1 MNHWTNHVDDP
12 AAQAAADAAAAA
24 ASAGQGNQG
33 DAASLLQQSQGNAWL
48 QEKFHVFKDGTKD
61 LDIEASARKLA
72 TSYSELEKSR
82 PATGTIPKS
91 PAEYAIEIKAEG
103 VNLDEVKADPLFKGI
118 IEDAHK
124 AGVSQEHLNF
134 FLDKYFGFAP
144 DLFQA
149 NAQLTRDEAA
159 AELKGIWKDDTTM
172 TKNLGLANR
181 AVTGFALQGDATGSA
196 ARLMEKYGNDPDFLA
211 FAAAVGAEMQEDTA
225 ISDGTTA
232 ATDWDSQVNAIK
244 ADPAYMDAN
253 HPQHKEK
260 VDALKA
266 LYDRRYGS
274 AAQRLGG
281 GATRR

>member
-1 MNHWTNHVDDP
+1 MNHWTNHADDP
-12 AAQAAADAAAAA
+12 AAQVAADTAAAAA
-24 ASAGQGNQG
+24 AAGQGDQG
-33 DAASLLQQSQGNAWL
+33 NAASLLQQGQGNSWL

-61 LDIEASARKLA
+61 LDVEASARKLA
-72 TSYSELEKSR
+72 TSYAELEKSR
-82 PATGTIPKS
+82 PVTGTIPKTA
-91 PAEYAIEIKAEG
+91 AEYAIEIKAEG

-149 NAQLTRDEAA
+149 NAQITRDEAA
-159 AELKGIWKDDTTM
+159 AELKGIWKDDATM
-172 TKNLGLANR
+172 TKNLGMASR
-181 AVTGFALQGDATGSA
+181 AVAGFALEGNATGSA
-196 ARLMEKYGNDPDFLA
+196 ERLMQKYGNDPDFLA

-225 ISDGTTA
+225 INEGSTA
-232 ATDWDSQVNAIK
+232 AADWDSQVNAIK
-244 ADPAYMDAN
+244 ADPAYMDAS

-260 VDALKA
+260 VAALQA
-266 LYDRRYGS
+266 LYNRRYGS
-274 AAQRLGG
+274 SPQRLGG